1 MRKYLF
7 TIMSVL
13 LLLASCTE
21 HIDTSARYVFK
32 QHTMASYLEAHAV
45 YSEYLALTKKVAM
58 SSVSSTTVY
67 QILTAR
73 GNYTCFAPTNEAIH
87 AYLQTLVDEGLIS
100 SPSWDSFTDSTKLD
114 SIRKV
119 IVKNSIIDGGDIET
133 QRYSIAQF
141 PTENNAEFPL
151 PNLNDR
157 RRLLLPRILSRQL
170 IYQPRLPYRR
180 EESRHPGHQ
189 RRALPDA
196 QGHCAY

>member
-7 TIMSVL
+7 SIMSAL

-58 SSVSSTTVY
+58 SDVSATTVY

-114 SIRKV
+114 SIR
-119 IVKNSIIDGGDIET
+119 NRG
-133 QRYSIAQF
+133 
-141 PTENNAEFPL
+141 
-151 PNLNDR
+151 
-157 RRLLLPRILSRQL
+157 
-170 IYQPRLPYRR
+170 
-180 EESRHPGHQ
+180 
-189 RRALPDA
+189 
-196 QGHCAY
+196 

>member
-1 MRKYLF
+1 MKRIKSSL
-7 TIMSVL
+7 ML
-13 LLLASCTE
+13 CLAIFAMALAVTSCKE
-21 HIDTSARYVFK
+21 NIDTSARYVFK

-73 GNYTCFAPTNEAIH
+73 GNYTCFAPNNEAIH

-119 IVKNSIIDGGDIET
+119 IVKNSIIDGGDI
-133 QRYSIAQF
+133 
-141 PTENNAEFPL
+141 
-151 PNLNDR
+151 
-157 RRLLLPRILSRQL
+157 
-170 IYQPRLPYRR
+170 
-180 EESRHPGHQ
+180 
-189 RRALPDA
+189 
-196 QGHCAY
+196 

>member
-141 PTENNAEFPL
+141 PTENNA
-151 PNLNDR
+151 
-157 RRLLLPRILSRQL
+157 
-170 IYQPRLPYRR
+170 
-180 EESRHPGHQ
+180 
-189 RRALPDA
+189 
-196 QGHCAY
+196 